1 MRILMLNWRCPK
13 NPKSGGAEYVT
24 QKHMSYWASQ
34 CHEVIWLTGGYAGCT
49 REEMIDGVRI
59 IRYGTPITIYLLAP
73 LLYYFKWRGDF
84 DVVVDQIHG
93 IPFLT
98 PLWAWKSRKIAFIH
112 EVAQEI
118 WDEMLPFPINI
129 IGKLYEKIYFA
140 FYRHTPFWTDSNSTR
155 DDLVKYGIPEKNIT
169 VIPCAIDLIP
179 VSEVPEKEP
188 NLTLLFV
195 GRLVKM
201 KGVEDAITIFSRIKD
216 DHADAMLWIVGAGEE
231 SYVKK
236 LKALVAELN
245 LSDSVVFRG
254 YVSEE
259 EKVQAYRR
267 AHFLLHTSIREG
279 FGLTVL
285 EANSQGTPV
294 IAYDV
299 PGLRDIVVDGHNGML
314 IRNDAFE
321 IDSALNASK
330 KYRTLAV
337 QSVKMS
343 KNYNWQLMT
352 QMSMLLLAQKPSH

>member
-1 MRILMLNWRCPK
+1 M
-13 NPKSGGAEYVT
+13 T

-34 CHEVIWLTGGYAGCT
+34 GHEVIWLAGGYAGCT
-49 REEMIDGVRI
+49 REELIDGVRI
-59 IRYGTPITIYLLAP
+59 VRYGTPITIYLLAP
-73 LLYYFKWRGDF
+73 LLYYWKWRGDF

-98 PLWAWKSRKIAFIH
+98 PLWASKSRKIAFIH

-129 IGKLYEKIYFA
+129 IGKQYEKVYFRL
-140 FYRHTPFWTDSNSTR
+140 YRSIPFWTDSNSTR
-155 DDLVKYGIPEKNIT
+155 DDLVRYGIPEKNIT

-236 LKALVAELN
+236 LKALVTELN

-254 YVSEE
+254 FVSEA
-259 EKVQAYRR
+259 EKVRAYRK

-299 PGLRDIVVDGHNGML
+299 PGIRDIVKHKVNGYILQGAEFHIKDIHAIGYAQMCKTSIQVAHEYKWERAIENSSRL
-314 IRNDAFE
+314 I
-321 IDSALNASK
+321 
-330 KYRTLAV
+330 
-337 QSVKMS
+337 
-343 KNYNWQLMT
+343 
-352 QMSMLLLAQKPSH
+352 KPYA